1 MADTPRTWDEIRK
14 HNKKNDCWVV
24 VDNVVYDM
32 TPFLDEHPGGRRLP
46 VKQAGKDATE
56 VWNKIHGH
64 RKEAIL
70 KQYAHLRVGVL
81 ADAAAPAAAPPP
93 PSPPKA
99 AAATP
104 PPAAA
109 PPPPPR
115 AAAKPSPGPTPPPAP
130 RVAIDPAVFLRLGQ
144 ASDGTA
150 LADASGWW
158 RATSRAFGGQIVAHC
173 VLAAGRRAPKGWACH
188 SCHVQFVAAGKMVET
203 RYEVE
208 PLREGKS
215 LTLFQVRAV
224 EVPSGA
230 LVVCATVG
238 FHDVAGER
246 SRGDTP
252 QLCTTTAPS
261 AAPPPTPPP
270 PPTMAAAMP
279 PAMGNTGANWPAR
292 KQVLPDGSLWWLGWP
307 APVPLGSIEQCAAL
321 AFLSDLRGAGVA
333 AFAHRDTRRVAM
345 ITSLD
350 HTVHFH
356 TVQPQKPLSW
366 VLVQL
371 ESPWAADGRALVRM
385 RLWSPDGELLA
396 TAVQEAVLRTRPATA
411 ADAKPTPPGLA
422 AGLGYDQDGNKP
434 TSKL

>member
-1 MADTPRTWDEIRK
+1 MADTPRTWEEIRK

-56 VWNKIHGH
+56 VWNKLHGH

-70 KQYAHLRVGVL
+70 KQYAHLRVGVV

-93 PSPPKA
+93 PKAAGATPAPVAAPLPPPKA
-99 AAATP
+99 AADEP
-104 PPAAA
+104 SPAAA
-109 PPPPPR
+109 SP
-115 AAAKPSPGPTPPPAP
+115 PSPA
-130 RVAIDPAVFLRLGQ
+130 AQIDPTTFLRLGQ

-150 LADASGWW
+150 LADASDWW

-173 VLAAGRRAPKGWACH
+173 VLAAGRRAPTGWTCH

-203 RYEVE
+203 RYEVQ
-208 PLREGKS
+208 PLRQGKS
-215 LTLFQVRAV
+215 LALFQVSAI
-224 EVPSGA
+224 EQPSGA

-252 QLCTTTAPS
+252 QLCTTAAPP

-270 PPTMAAAMP
+270 PPRMAVAKP
-279 PAMGNTGANWPAR
+279 PSMGHTGANWPAR
-292 KQVLPDGSLWWLGWP
+292 KQLLPDASLWWLGWP
-307 APVPLGSIEQCAAL
+307 APLPLGSIEQYAAL

-356 TVQPQKPLSW
+356 AQPRQQLSW

-385 RLWSPDGELLA
+385 RCWSPAGELLA

-411 ADAKPTPPGLA
+411 DATPTPPGLA
-422 AGLGYDQDGNKP
+422 AGLGYDQDGKP